1 MPFISEEI
9 YQNLTQ
15 EQSVHLADFP
25 AADVKLINKELE
37 KAMLKTRAIVEK
49 AHAKRKEAQI
59 KVRQPLSQFQY
70 SGEKLANDLETL
82 IAEEINVKKV
92 VSGKSFNLDTK
103 ITPELKA
110 EGEAREIIRQIQ
122 QARKAAGCELNE
134 KITVKL
140 PSWPNQFEDYIKRE
154 TLTEALVKSPRFE
167 IQRK

>member
-1 MPFISEEI
+1 
-9 YQNLTQ
+9 
-15 EQSVHLADFP
+15 
-25 AADVKLINKELE
+25 
-37 KAMLKTRAIVEK
+37 
-49 AHAKRKEAQI
+49 
-59 KVRQPLSQFQY
+59 
-70 SGEKLANDLETL
+70 LETL